1 MADFHG
7 EQVKQYL
14 RFFRAKREVQ
24 LQEINAIVADCKED
38 RVGDAGDIFNRDE
51 ILEVLDELCVHI
63 QNCVR
68 TDLQRTVSMGVLAI
82 RQLFEEAEAHGI
94 ELEVDT
100 ALIEDKSL
108 IEEVENMA
116 LDGPSKA
123 LRSKTNRLKSIGREH
138 DELVQ
143 KVAQLEEEAARRDG
157 DVKTLKERASA
168 LQLEN
173 ASLVA
178 GEAALRRE
186 ADRLREMLRQ
196 QGGAAGGG
204 GGGAEQKAAE
214 GKAAETAAAQRGPPT
229 GNAMRS
235 ARERLKAGTISQED
249 FDAVAA
255 QHVTN
260 DVRDY
265 QRRLHDLQDQH
276 EQLEAELADAKD
288 LLKSERG
295 IDIDSFK
302 KSRQFVQMRKLMASK
317 TSQVKELRARLD
329 QYEPDIVPEDEHPN
343 SAVDFKHK

>member
-1 MADFHG
+1 MDFHA
-7 EQVKQYL
+7 EQCKQYL

-38 RVGDAGDIFNRDE
+38 RFGDAGDIFNRDE
-51 ILEVLDELCVHI
+51 IIEVLDELCVHI

-116 LDGPSKA
+116 IDGPSKN

-138 DELVQ
+138 DALVQ
-143 KVAQLEEEAARRDG
+143 KVAHLEEEAARRDG
-157 DVKTLKERASA
+157 EMKALRERANA

-178 GEAALRRE
+178 GEAAPRRE
-186 ADRLREMLRQ
+186 SERLRGLLRQ
-196 QGGAAGGG
+196 HEAAGSS
-204 GGGAEQKAAE
+204 AEQKAAE
-214 GKAAETAAAQRGPPT
+214 GKAAEAPGQRGPPT

-235 ARERLKAGTISQED
+235 ARERLKAGAISQEE

-255 QHVTN
+255 QHGTK

-265 QRRLHDLQDQH
+265 QRRLRDLQDDH
-276 EQLEAELADAKD
+276 EQLRAELADAKD

-302 KSRQFVQMRKLMASK
+302 KSRQFVQMRKLMANK
-317 TSQVKELRARLD
+317 TRQVKDLRARLD

>member
-38 RVGDAGDIFNRDE
+38 RFGDAGDIFNRDE

-138 DELVQ
+138 DELAQ

-214 GKAAETAAAQRGPPT
+214 GKGADASGQRGPPS

-235 ARERLKAGTISQED
+235 ARERLKSGSISQEE

-255 QHVTN
+255 QHGTK
-260 DVRDY
+260 DARGY
-265 QRRLHDLQDQH
+265 QRRLRDLQDQH
-276 EQLEAELADAKD
+276 EQLQAELADAKD
-288 LLKSERG
+288 LLRSEKG

-302 KSRQFVQMRKLMASK
+302 KSRQFVQMRKLMATK
-317 TSQVKELRARLD
+317 TRQVKDLRARLD
-329 QYEPDIVPEDEHPN
+329 RYEPDIVPEDEDPN
-343 SAVDFKHK
+343 AAVDYKHK